1 MILIP
6 AIDIK
11 DGQAV
16 RLYKGDYQQ
25 KTIYSSSPKEVAL
38 NFEKWELIIYML

>member
-16 RLYKGDYQQ
+16 RLYKGDYQ
-25 KTIYSSSPKEVAL
+25 KTERLLSIY
-38 NFEKWELIIYML
+38 

>member
-11 DGQAV
+11 DKKCV
-16 RLYKGDYQQ
+16 RLYKGDYSKQ
-25 KTIYSSSPKEVAL
+25 TVYSDNPIEDD
-38 NFEKWELIIYML
+38 